1 MDDHHLSN
9 IKKIEKKKKTRT
21 QGICLFEGM
30 GKGGGGVGNP
40 SCVTLTFPYTKKIKK
55 KN

>member
-9 IKKIEKKKKTRT
+9 IKKIGEKKTQP

-30 GKGGGGVGNP
+30 GKGWGW
-40 SCVTLTFPYTKKIKK
+40 
-55 KN
+55 